1 MRKVINARWKRFF
14 SSGCSKNVIVGPTHG
29 SLVLHSVN
37 TRRSLADDMSLDTD
51 DVMSENEWNSAF
63 ELAMEESQGSSLD
76 DEELARLEE
85 SARPSS
91 TTAATKSGIRK
102 FEDWLQRRGKS
113 CDYASISAVELND
126 LLRKYYAEVKNYKTG
141 HALSPSSMTGL
152 RAAIHRYITAAPF
165 LRPFNILTDREF
177 VTANNMFNARC
188 KLFYKCGNAKPK
200 HKPSI
205 EVADLK
211 RLGVYFESWQS
222 SPQVLV
228 EAVWFLLCYHFG
240 RRGREGWSSMTN
252 RTFSLECDSEGH
264 SYYTMN
270 VTEATKNHQGGHRQR
285 DQDYSDVR
293 MYGPAVDIFK
303 MYLSRLNEK
312 CDRLFQNPAKSVT
325 PDRWFSA
332 EPMGKNTLSNMMQ
345 RISQHAGLSQ
355 KYTCHCVRASTITTL
370 FQAGIP
376 TQQIV
381 SITKHK
387 DTKSLGP
394 YISDLSEAQKRGAS
408 NTLSNALGITTSTS
422 AEGVSISIIV
432 VINIIII
439 IIIIIIISVIIIMI
453 IIIVISHYCNYYH
466 HYHCIFL

>member
-1 MRKVINARWKRFF
+1 MRKVINARRKRFS

-188 KLFYKCGNAKPK
+188 KLFY
-200 HKPSI
+200 
-205 EVADLK
+205 
-211 RLGVYFESWQS
+211 
-222 SPQVLV
+222 
-228 EAVWFLLCYHFG
+228 
-240 RRGREGWSSMTN
+240 
-252 RTFSLECDSEGH
+252 
-264 SYYTMN
+264 
-270 VTEATKNHQGGHRQR
+270 
-285 DQDYSDVR
+285 
-293 MYGPAVDIFK
+293 
-303 MYLSRLNEK
+303 
-312 CDRLFQNPAKSVT
+312 
-325 PDRWFSA
+325 
-332 EPMGKNTLSNMMQ
+332 
-345 RISQHAGLSQ
+345 
-355 KYTCHCVRASTITTL
+355 
-370 FQAGIP
+370 
-376 TQQIV
+376 
-381 SITKHK
+381 
-387 DTKSLGP
+387 
-394 YISDLSEAQKRGAS
+394 
-408 NTLSNALGITTSTS
+408 
-422 AEGVSISIIV
+422 
-432 VINIIII
+432 
-439 IIIIIIISVIIIMI
+439 
-453 IIIVISHYCNYYH
+453 
-466 HYHCIFL
+466 